1 MVVVFFFFFFFSLQW
16 VRSATN
22 ECLAKILF
30 LWWLGAYVVAGSFLL
45 VKVVVVMVVL

>member
-1 MVVVFFFFFFFSLQW
+1 MVVVLLCYFFLPAV
-16 VRSATN
+16 VRLATG